1 MMRSWSTY
9 SKICGASIRIP
20 TVPTVVTIKNKYS
33 CSLSIT
39 IATYF
44 QSSRV

>member
-9 SKICGASIRIP
+9 SKICGASMRMP
-20 TVPTVVTIKNKYS
+20 MVPTVVTMKNRYS
-33 CSLSIT
+33 CSLSMT
-39 IATYF
+39 MATYF